1 MPDFLGEIRALLN
14 EATVVSKQ
22 QADLHGLV
30 AVGVCAAAVGSLM
43 RILRDKDII
52 TDAECRDLIDTL
64 WTAPRM
70 LGSETEPYVSYVHH
84 LGEVLTVATGGR
96 RPDADLT

>member
-14 EATVVSKQ
+14 EANVVSKQ

-43 RILRDKDII
+43 RLLRDKDIV
-52 TDAECRDLIDTL
+52 TDAECRELIDTL
-64 WTAPRM
+64 WNAPTM
-70 LGSETEPYVSYVHH
+70 LGTETEPYVTYIHH
-84 LGEVLTVATGGR
+84 LSHVLTVATGGHR
-96 RPDADLT
+96 SDAKLT